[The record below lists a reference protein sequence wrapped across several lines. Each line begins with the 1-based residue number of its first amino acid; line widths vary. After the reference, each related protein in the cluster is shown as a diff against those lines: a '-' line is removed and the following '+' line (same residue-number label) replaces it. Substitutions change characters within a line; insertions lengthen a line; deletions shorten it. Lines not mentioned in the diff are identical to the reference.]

1 MALPT
6 RLARV
11 LASEPFDLMTRDF
24 DTIMQRLV
32 GREGPFLGSTYAVDI
47 WETKDHLFV
56 EAELP
61 GFDRDQID
69 VTLENSVL
77 TITAERKEENKDEHR
92 DWLLNERRAV
102 RFQRSFT
109 LPPTVDDAKVQ
120 AKYENGVLSIR
131 LNKREESKPKKITVS

>member
-11 LASEPFDLMTRDF
+11 LASDPFDVLTRDL
-24 DTIMQRLV
+24 DTWMQRLA
-32 GREGPFLGSTYAVDI
+32 GREGAYFGAPYAVDI
-47 WETKDHLFV
+47 WETKDHLCV

-61 GFDRDQID
+61 GFERDQID

-77 TITAERKEENKDEHR
+77 TITAERKEENKEEHR
-92 DWLLNERRAV
+92 DWLLNERRAM

-131 LNKREESKPKKITVS
+131 LNKREESKPKKITVA